1 MLRLEIVDESIL
13 REYPAVVLAYIGDAV
28 FELLVRSHIVTAG
41 RRKVSEIHHDTVE
54 LVKAQSQARLTRQLY
69 HELSEEEQDIV
80 KRGRNAKSTPPR
92 HADPGD
98 YKLSTGFEALLG
110 YLYLK
115 GDEDR
120 LLYLV
125 NRALENSE
133 M

>member
-1 MLRLEIVDESIL
+1 MLRLETVDEGML

-28 FELLVRSHIVTAG
+28 FELLVRRHIVTAG

-54 LVKAQSQARLTRQLY
+54 LVKAQSQASLTRQLY
-69 HELSEEEQDIV
+69 HELSEEEQDII

-115 GDEDR
+115 GDEER

-125 NRALENSE
+125 NQALDNNE

>member
-1 MLRLEIVDESIL
+1 MLRFNTVDENVL
-13 REYPAVVLAYIGDAV
+13 REYQPIVLAYIGDAV
-28 FELLVRSHIVTAG
+28 FELLVRTHIVTAG
-41 RRKVSEIHHDTVE
+41 PRKVSDIHHDTVE
-54 LVKAQSQARLTRQLY
+54 VVKAQSQARLTRQLY

-115 GDEDR
+115 GEDER
-120 LLYLV
+120 LLYLI
-125 NRALENSE
+125 NRALEE
-133 M
+133 A

>member
-1 MLRLEIVDESIL
+1 LLKLEPVDESIL

-28 FELLVRSHIVTAG
+28 FELLVRRHIVTAG

-54 LVKAQSQARLTRQLY
+54 LVKAQSQARLTRQLFQ
-69 HELSEEEQDIV
+69 ELSPEEQDII

-120 LLYLV
+120 LLHLV
-125 NRALENSE
+125 DKALEY
-133 M
+133 

>member
-1 MLRLEIVDESIL
+1 MLKLEAVDESIL

-28 FELLVRSHIVTAG
+28 FELLVRRHIVTAG

-54 LVKAQSQARLTRQLY
+54 LVKAQSQARLTRQLFQ
-69 HELSEEEQDIV
+69 ELSQEEQDII

-125 NRALENSE
+125 DKALEN
-133 M
+133 

>member
-1 MLRLEIVDESIL
+1 MLKLEAVDESIL

-28 FELLVRSHIVTAG
+28 FELLVRRHIVTAG

-54 LVKAQSQARLTRQLY
+54 LVKAQSQARLTRQLFQ
-69 HELSEEEQDIV
+69 ELSPEEQDII

-125 NRALENSE
+125 DKALEN
-133 M
+133 

>member
-1 MLRLEIVDESIL
+1 MLRLEALDENML
-13 REYPAVVLAYIGDAV
+13 REYPAVVLAYVGDAV
-28 FELLVRSHIVTAG
+28 FELLVRRHIVTAG

-54 LVKAQSQARLTRQLY
+54 LVKAQSQAKLIRQLC
-69 HELSEEEQDIV
+69 HELTEEEQDII

-125 NRALENSE
+125 DRALEN
-133 M
+133 

>member
-1 MLRLEIVDESIL
+1 LLKLEPVDESIL

-28 FELLVRSHIVTAG
+28 FELLVRRHIVAAG

-54 LVKAQSQARLTRQLY
+54 LVKAQSQARLTRQLFQ
-69 HELSEEEQDIV
+69 ELSPEEQDII

-120 LLYLV
+120 LLHLV
-125 NRALENSE
+125 DKALEY
-133 M
+133 

>member
-1 MLRLEIVDESIL
+1 MLRLETVDESIL

-28 FELLVRSHIVTAG
+28 FELLVRRHIVTAG

-69 HELSEEEQDIV
+69 HELSEEEQDII

-125 NRALENSE
+125 DRALEN
-133 M
+133 

>member
-1 MLRLEIVDESIL
+1 LLKLEAVDESIL

-28 FELLVRSHIVTAG
+28 FELLVRRHIVTAG

-54 LVKAQSQARLTRQLY
+54 LVKAQSQARLTRQLFQ
-69 HELSEEEQDIV
+69 ELSPEEQDII
-80 KRGRNAKSTPPR
+80 KRGRNAKGTPPR

-125 NRALENSE
+125 DKALEN
-133 M
+133 

>member
-125 NRALENSE
+125 NRALENNE
-133 M
+133 I

>member
-1 MLRLEIVDESIL
+1 LLRLETVDEGML

-28 FELLVRSHIVTAG
+28 FELLVRRHIVTAG

-54 LVKAQSQARLTRQLY
+54 LVKAQSQASLTRQLY
-69 HELSEEEQDIV
+69 HELSEEEQDII

-115 GDEDR
+115 GDEER

-125 NRALENSE
+125 NQALDNNE